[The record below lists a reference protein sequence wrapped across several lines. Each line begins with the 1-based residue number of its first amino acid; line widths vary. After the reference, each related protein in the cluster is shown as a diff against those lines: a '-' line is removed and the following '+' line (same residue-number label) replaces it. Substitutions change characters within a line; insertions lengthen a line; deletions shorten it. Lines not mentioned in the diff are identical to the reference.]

1 MVGVVVVGMAAR
13 DAEDPL
19 AEQIRKRVSNLPR
32 CAPVSQAAGE
42 RLDEAVYPL
51 GRLEQDG
58 AAIGTRLL
66 LLEGRDQG
74 LLEQVREEDSL
85 WYRVGCHAGASVV
98 AQVVADTALVPHGGS
113 CVCTQS
119 HPVANFPG

>member
-1 MVGVVVVGMAAR
+1 MVGVVAVGMAAR

-19 AEQIRKRVSNLPR
+19 AEQIRQRVSNLPR

-42 RLDEAVYPL
+42 GLHKAVCPL

-74 LLEQVREEDSL
+74 LVEQVWEEDSL
-85 WYRVGCHAGASVV
+85 
-98 AQVVADTALVPHGGS
+98 
-113 CVCTQS
+113 
-119 HPVANFPG
+119 

>member
-1 MVGVVVVGMAAR
+1 MIIPGSTRRRRGRCRLQRLSRPVHHGDRAPSDAGWRREEFPRWIFEIAPNDDAAAWR
-13 DAEDPL
+13 YP
-19 AEQIRKRVSNLPR
+19 RSNLPR

-66 LLEGRDQG
+66 LLGRDQG

-85 WYRVGCHAGASVV
+85 
-98 AQVVADTALVPHGGS
+98 
-113 CVCTQS
+113 
-119 HPVANFPG
+119 